1 MCILEAL
8 QAIPNIFKSFL
19 NAHSL
24 NAFKTIENAFK
35 NDSF

>member
-19 NAHSL
+19 KAHSL
-24 NAFKTIENAFK
+24 NAFEKVENAFK